1 MFIRIK
7 LKNSDIIK
15 NVEKIDSIF
24 KSTAS
29 LALTAEDLAKGI
41 DKTQPSIKIV
51 FSEEVEGKKV
61 IEIMFDLV
69 EKRDEVFEKISID
82 LDAKLIGN

>member
-7 LKNSDIIK
+7 VKKSDIIK
-15 NVEKIDSIF
+15 NAEKIDSIF

-29 LALTAEDLAKGI
+29 LPLTAEDLAKGI

-61 IEIMFDLV
+61 IEIMFDLE
-69 EKRDEVFEKISID
+69 EKRDEIFEKISID